1 MKFHA
6 LNPLLTRK
14 ASLRD
19 SWLLALPARFFT
31 TLTLMMTLSDQL
43 WKQVIYLISPKIT
56 SMSTP
61 QFTSVSM
68 STLRRELNQRQRRK
82 KTSKLTL
89 RWRLLLTKNSTNVSQ
104 RANSNKQLES
114 HLKLVAVTRYRK
126 LLRNLKTLKTC
137 WVTLLLWPSRP
148 SSRKISGQKFC
159 V

>member
-1 MKFHA
+1 MKFHV
-6 LNPLLTRK
+6 LNPSLTRK

-19 SWLLALPARFFT
+19 SWLPALPARFFT
-31 TLTLMMTLSDQL
+31 ILTLMMTLSDQL
-43 WKQVIYLISPKIT
+43 WKLVICLTSPKTT

-61 QFTSVSM
+61 QFTNVSM
-68 STLRRELNQRQRRK
+68 STLRRELNQRQRKK

-89 RWRLLLTKNSTNVSQ
+89 RWRLLLIKNLTNVLQ

-126 LLRNLKTLKTC
+126 PLKNLKTLKTC

-148 SSRKISGQKFC
+148 SSRKISEQKYC
-159 V
+159 A